1 MDVDQLHG
9 SGEVSI
15 MSRARDQFIASVH
28 VLKNRPK
35 LLMELVKEVEKQK
48 KTGDLLPAD
57 CEAILKTVSILRA
70 R

>member
-1 MDVDQLHG
+1 
-9 SGEVSI
+9 